1 VSLESPAVPEGIAP
15 EQYAAAVDAV
25 RRQVQAF
32 ARELVSSL
40 QFYQHQPGSLGIGE
54 IVITGGSAGLAGLA
68 AELQSLIGV
77 RVRVGD
83 PLARMKVPKKLA
95 VDEDIGSYA
104 IAIGLGIED

>member
-1 VSLESPAVPEGIAP
+1 M
-15 EQYAAAVDAV
+15 
-25 RRQVQAF
+25 QAF

-54 IVITGGSAGLAGLA
+54 IVITGGTAGLAGIA

-83 PLARMKVPKKLA
+83 PLARLKMSKKLA
-95 VDEDIGSYA
+95 VDEDVGSYA